1 MPLTDIFTIKSWA
14 NPKMDDSRD
23 EEIERLIDAAGA
35 WVKRVADWEADE
47 AAYTL
52 NLDGRDAIGP
62 GRNILL
68 VPAKYRPVTH
78 ATTPVTVTE
87 DGSALVVGTGYDTS
101 DDVTL
106 IGADDG
112 NARLELVKRSSP
124 WSNGYQNVAVGLTAG
139 YADADETPDDLKQ
152 LVTEVAVMMFRSPG
166 WLGKA
171 TKSTRGGTLTF
182 EKDLTPLSAT
192 LLTRLI
198 EGIV

>member
-1 MPLTDIFTIKSWA
+1 MPLTDIFTVKSWA
-14 NPKMDDSRD
+14 NPKLDDVHD
-23 EEIERLIDAAGA
+23 EEIERCIDAAGSWIA
-35 WVKRVADWEADE
+35 RVAQWEWDE
-47 AAYTL
+47 AARTL
-52 NLDGRDAIGP
+52 NLDGREATGP

-78 ATTPVTVTE
+78 GTTPVTVTE

-106 IGADDG
+106 VGADDAD
-112 NARLELVKRSSP
+112 ARLELVKRSSP
-124 WSNGYQNVAVGLTAG
+124 WSLGYQNVVVTLTSG
-139 YADADETPDDLKQ
+139 YADADEAPNDLRQ
-152 LVTEVAVMMFRSPG
+152 LATEITVALFRTPG

-171 TKSTRGGTLTF
+171 TKSTRGGTMTY
-182 EKDLTPLSAT
+182 EKDLSPLSAQ